1 GDDTRAESRMSVVPG
16 IFAHGRITDRVR
28 VGLAVLA
35 PFGLYVKWPEGWPGA
50 EQSLKTDLKVLAVN
64 PSAAVRLSERWRVAA
79 GASPIR
85 GLVKLS
91 IALPAPSTGR
101 ADLDGGAWG

>member
-16 IFAHGRITDRVR
+16 IFAHGRISDRVR

-50 EQSLKTDLKVLAVN
+50 EQSLKTDLKVLAVGGGGQ
-64 PSAAVRLSERWRVAA
+64 PHPRAGEAVDRPA
-79 GASPIR
+79 GAQHGP
-85 GLVKLS
+85 
-91 IALPAPSTGR
+91 GR
-101 ADLDGGAWG
+101 SRRRRLGVSGQPGGAVPGAAR